1 MFDIQENLKKLPDEP
16 GVYLHKDKLGQIIY
30 VGKAVSLKKRVRQY
44 FQSSKNMDPKVRAM
58 VANIEEFEYIRC
70 GSEMEALVLENNL
83 IKKYQPKYNIL
94 LRDDKTYPYICVTAD
109 KWPRIIKTRRIL
121 KDGAKYFGPYS
132 DVGAVNSMVDLLNSV
147 YRIKKCSASEFPEGF
162 RPCLNYHIGQCDG
175 ICTGK
180 ADHGDYMN
188 MVEEAVKFLRGKQSD
203 LLSYLK
209 EQMNEASENLDF
221 ENAARYRDY
230 IIAAKALTEKQRV
243 TLSHGG
249 DMDLILYAGRG
260 YVTKFLVRDGKLIGR
275 DTFDMK
281 VPETEEAGNVIE
293 AFIKQHY
300 GQMPEGPSE
309 ILLSKDLEDREILQE
324 FLSQCWGKKVSI
336 NVPVRGEKKAFMEMA
351 LRDTMELTDSIE
363 EKEKNKKERAERLRT
378 QIGDV
383 IAKAKVGQPS
393 ESWVDEETGEIISL
407 LSDTKN
413 RDYRVEAYDISNIN
427 GVDNVGVMVV
437 YEGLKPIKKAYR
449 KFRIKTVDG
458 ADDYA
463 SMREVIA
470 RRVKRGLSGDKTFL
484 PLPDL
489 MLIDGGKGHV
499 QVVRETLESLGVEIA
514 VTGMAKDDFHRTR
527 ALVYCPQSAGG
538 NGEFV
543 EEELKGNGMLFGYI
557 GGIQEEVH
565 RFAIDYHRGK
575 RRKGMLK
582 SALDDIPGIGPKK
595 RTSLMNYFGNIEKIK
610 EASAEELLKVPG
622 ITQANAQAIVN
633 FFIDKKGD

>member
-1 MFDIQENLKKLPDEP
+1 
-16 GVYLHKDKLGQIIY
+16 
-30 VGKAVSLKKRVRQY
+30 
-44 FQSSKNMDPKVRAM
+44 
-58 VANIEEFEYIRC
+58 
-70 GSEMEALVLENNL
+70 
-83 IKKYQPKYNIL
+83 
-94 LRDDKTYPYICVTAD
+94 
-109 KWPRIIKTRRIL
+109 
-121 KDGAKYFGPYS
+121 
-132 DVGAVNSMVDLLNSV
+132 
-147 YRIKKCSASEFPEGF
+147 
-162 RPCLNYHIGQCDG
+162 
-175 ICTGK
+175 
-180 ADHGDYMN
+180 
-188 MVEEAVKFLRGKQSD
+188 
-203 LLSYLK
+203 
-209 EQMNEASENLDF
+209 
-221 ENAARYRDY
+221 
-230 IIAAKALTEKQRV
+230 
-243 TLSHGG
+243 
-249 DMDLILYAGRG
+249 MDLILYAGRG

-281 VPETEEAGNVIE
+281 VPETEEAGSVIE

-383 IAKAKVGQPS
+383 IAKAKVGPPS

-470 RRVKRGLSGDKTFL
+470 RRVKRGLSGDKTFYL
-484 PLPDL
+484 CR
-489 MLIDGGKGHV
+489 I
-499 QVVRETLESLGVEIA
+499 
-514 VTGMAKDDFHRTR
+514 
-527 ALVYCPQSAGG
+527 
-538 NGEFV
+538 
-543 EEELKGNGMLFGYI
+543 
-557 GGIQEEVH
+557 
-565 RFAIDYHRGK
+565 
-575 RRKGMLK
+575 
-582 SALDDIPGIGPKK
+582 
-595 RTSLMNYFGNIEKIK
+595 
-610 EASAEELLKVPG
+610 
-622 ITQANAQAIVN
+622 
-633 FFIDKKGD
+633 